1 VSISRG
7 IDGARDPGRPE
18 PAARAA
24 GIQEERRT
32 VRSSRLGS
40 GTLACPACDAPV
52 ALTEGRVSPSDPLDC
67 PVCAHAA
74 SVRDFLS
81 LAMPTRPARVDVHV
95 VLPAR

>member
-7 IDGARDPGRPE
+7 IESDPGRPE
-18 PAARAA
+18 PAARAP

-52 ALTEGRVSPSDPLDC
+52 ALTEGPVSPGDPLDC

-74 SVRDFLS
+74 PVRDFLS
-81 LAMPTRPARVDVHV
+81 LALPTRPARVDVRV